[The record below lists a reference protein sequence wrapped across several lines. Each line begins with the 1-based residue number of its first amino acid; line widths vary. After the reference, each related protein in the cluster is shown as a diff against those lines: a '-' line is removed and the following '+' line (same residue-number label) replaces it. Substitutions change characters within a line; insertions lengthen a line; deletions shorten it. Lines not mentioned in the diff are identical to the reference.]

1 MKVKILENVLAA
13 HDSIAQE
20 NRNLLADH
28 GVFAI
33 NLMGSPGAGK
43 TAILERTLE
52 RLAGELQVAVIEG
65 DIRTSL
71 DAERLS
77 RFGVQIVQINTEPF
91 GGDCH
96 LAAHPIQR
104 ALREFDLHA
113 LDLLV
118 VENVGNLVCPAE
130 FDVGEDRKAVVLSI
144 TEGEDKPLKYPLMFR
159 VSDCVLLNKMD
170 LAEYLGTDLPGLV
183 RNVRAVNPKV
193 DCIQLSARTEH
204 GMDEWISWLRGEMK
218 SEKRTEGTRS
228 RGPSP
233 SHTHPHSR

>member
-1 MKVKILENVLAA
+1 MKVKVLQNVLAA
-13 HDSIAQE
+13 NDSIAQE

-52 RLAGELQVAVIEG
+52 RLAGELRVGVIEG

-77 RFGVQIVQINTEPF
+77 RFGIEIVQINTEPF

-96 LAAHPIQR
+96 LAAPPIQG
-104 ALREFDLHA
+104 ALQEFDLHA

-118 VENVGNLVCPAE
+118 IENVGNLVCPAE
-130 FDVGEDRKAVVLSI
+130 FDVGEDRKIVALSV

-170 LAEYLGTDLPGLV
+170 LAEYLGTDVSGFV
-183 RNVRAVNPKV
+183 RNIHAVNPKIA
-193 DCIQLSARTEH
+193 CIEIAARTEY
-204 GMDEWISWLRGEMK
+204 GMEEWISWLRREMT
-218 SEKRTEGTRS
+218 SEKRTHGTRAH
-228 RGPSP
+228 GPSP